1 MIVILRKNKLFIS
14 FRQKLGSVFVFWFI
28 ELKAFEFL
36 TLKIK
41 LIMAIIITDECIN
54 CGACEP
60 ECPNT
65 AIYEGAD
72 DWRYKD
78 GTKLKGKVILP
89 DGTEVDSDEAQ
100 TPVSDEIYY
109 IVPGKCTECKGF
121 HDEPQCAA
129 VCPVDCCIPDDNHV
143 ESEETLLN
151 RQAFLHN
158 E

>member
-1 MIVILRKNKLFIS
+1 
-14 FRQKLGSVFVFWFI
+14 
-28 ELKAFEFL
+28 
-36 TLKIK
+36 
-41 LIMAIIITDECIN
+41 MAIKITEDCIN

-78 GTKLKGKVILP
+78 GTKLRGKVILP

-100 TPVSDEIYY
+100 TPISDDIYY

-129 VCPVDCCIPDDNHV
+129 VCPVDCCVDDPDYR
-143 ESEETLLN
+143 ESEDELLAKKN
-151 RQAFLHN
+151 FMHL
-158 E
+158 